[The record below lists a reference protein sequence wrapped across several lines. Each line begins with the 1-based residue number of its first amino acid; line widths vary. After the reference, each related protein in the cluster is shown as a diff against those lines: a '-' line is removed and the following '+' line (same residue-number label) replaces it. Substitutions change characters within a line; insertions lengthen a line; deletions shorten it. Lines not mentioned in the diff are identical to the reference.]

1 MFRKKKEKEFAAVG
15 SMIDGLPVPAL
26 TTVIAKLQPDGF
38 SLKGLTGTQRE
49 NWPEYNLSLNKVQNV
64 QLMNERQIQ
73 QVIQQSAP
81 GMILGAAA
89 FGVLGAIVGGRIKTK
104 EKVKITTL
112 LIIDYESNGPKQ
124 IVLNV
129 SDNLKDSE
137 QVVNLF
143 HSMKPVSNAPIGL

>member
-89 FGVLGAIVGGRIKTK
+89 FGVLGAIVGGR
-104 EKVKITTL
+104 VKITTL

-143 HSMKPVSNAPIGL
+143 HSMKPVSNAPIEL